1 MKTCPSP
8 SQLFIR
14 RNCDDIYLSVVRDR
28 NFIERNG
35 RRKWNETEERAVS
48 NLERKLGYS
57 VSFLSIQL
65 FHGFHFP
72 SIQPRLEN
80 ISDNHVRCAIVSR
93 GEKVSPREENS
104 SIVSFHFF
112 FFLLFFGQSRRS
124 AASTRFAAS
133 GRSSVAR
140 VGARLTFGWSRT
152 RNEKPTSAGCRGR
165 RSPTDIPRDVPRRLE
180 AGAPASCSRTRAIE
194 RACS

>member
-1 MKTCPSP
+1 M
-8 SQLFIR
+8 
-14 RNCDDIYLSVVRDR
+14 
-28 NFIERNG
+28 EEENG
-35 RRKWNETEERAVS
+35 TKRKSEPFLISRE
-48 NLERKLGYS
+48 NL
-57 VSFLSIQL
+57 VIPFLSIQL

-194 RACS
+194 RGEFIIYVFLLLLFYIVSYFIIIHILQMLYSWQNDIF

>member
-1 MKTCPSP
+1 MCPSP
-8 SQLFIR
+8 SQVFIR

-80 ISDNHVRCAIVSR
+80 ISDNHVRCAIVSLR
-93 GEKVSPREENS
+93 EKVSPREENS
-104 SIVSFHFF
+104 SRTFRFIFFSFF
-112 FFLLFFGQSRRS
+112 FFSDRAEEAPLPPASRPQEDLPS
-124 AASTRFAAS
+124 QES
-133 GRSSVAR
+133 GR
-140 VGARLTFGWSRT
+140 G
-152 RNEKPTSAGCRGR
+152 
-165 RSPTDIPRDVPRRLE
+165 
-180 AGAPASCSRTRAIE
+180 
-194 RACS
+194 